1 MKSFMNDAFEHI
13 EAEVPCRGPLQALNH
28 REPRAA
34 RTRWLCSRWCRVSW
48 LGTPWPRAPRPS
60 PGTPDPR
67 GPSPSRREKKQRSFS
82 GPLLTRKSDV
92 LRRLQ
97 TPVSLFSMQYLERN
111 KSCEYKFDFL
121 PVCSCSM
128 HAMMAACLLH
138 RHAAYVREYNWCICC
153 QCLVYLSICFS
164 IPQFPCTF
172 PSWLMGARS

>member
-1 MKSFMNDAFEHI
+1 MWTMKSFMNDAFEHI

-111 KSCEYKFDFL
+111 KSLLL
-121 PVCSCSM
+121 PI
-128 HAMMAACLLH
+128 H
-138 RHAAYVREYNWCICC
+138 
-153 QCLVYLSICFS
+153 S
-164 IPQFPCTF
+164 IPESQNDCGIIQTSEWQLRNTVFMVPQQVF
-172 PSWLMGARS
+172 WQQSSQV